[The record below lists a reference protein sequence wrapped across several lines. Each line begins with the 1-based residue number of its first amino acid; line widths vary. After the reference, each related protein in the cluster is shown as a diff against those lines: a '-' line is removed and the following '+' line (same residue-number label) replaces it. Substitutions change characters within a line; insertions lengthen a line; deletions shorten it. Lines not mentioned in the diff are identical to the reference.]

1 MKKKKRA
8 GAVQADSPSFTGV
21 RLYTDGQ
28 PYQAVHAVRICGGLL
43 FVFGVLLLLRSMTPL
58 LPYTLE
64 MQASLSL
71 LSTLPFTAILGGFL
85 FPAAFVL
92 LFHLKKHTFLW
103 WMVTAGAFLVI
114 IILFFPSLI
123 TGIQLM
129 RSPSPAG
136 SIRPRGFRSPTGISP
151 ISQRMKPI
159 MVFYCSI

>member
-1 MKKKKRA
+1 
-8 GAVQADSPSFTGV
+8 
-21 RLYTDGQ
+21 
-28 PYQAVHAVRICGGLL
+28 
-43 FVFGVLLLLRSMTPL
+43 MTPL
-58 LPYTLE
+58 LPYTPE

-129 RSPSPAG
+129 QITFAG
-136 SIRPRGFRSPTGISP
+136 RPHRLKLSIETLNSG
-151 ISQRMKPI
+151 
-159 MVFYCSI
+159 V

>member
-1 MKKKKRA
+1 
-8 GAVQADSPSFTGV
+8 
-21 RLYTDGQ
+21 
-28 PYQAVHAVRICGGLL
+28 
-43 FVFGVLLLLRSMTPL
+43 MTPL

-129 RSPSPAG
+129 QITFAG
-136 SIRPRGFRSPTGISP
+136 PVQSGHGAFAPLLEFHLSHNG
-151 ISQRMKPI
+151 
-159 MVFYCSI
+159 

>member
-8 GAVQADSPSFTGV
+8 GAVQADSPSFHGCSSV
-21 RLYTDGQ
+21 YGRSHIKLSMLCEYA
-28 PYQAVHAVRICGGLL
+28 AVCC

-92 LFHLKKHTFLW
+92 LFHLKSIRFCGGW
-103 WMVTAGAFLVI
+103 VTAGAFLVI

-129 RSPSPAG
+129 QITFAG
-136 SIRPRGFRSPTGISP
+136 RFNQATGAFAPLLEFHLSHNG
-151 ISQRMKPI
+151 
-159 MVFYCSI
+159 